1 MREFALHLPI
11 NPVSFGQVS
20 LALLREIFSRGLS
33 PCVFP
38 VGEQIDIS
46 AEDSTEESKRW
57 LNSCIN
63 KRNTV
68 HDRNNPVFKLWHI
81 NGGIESVS
89 KKQILYTF
97 HETDKPTKEEVNICK
112 SNDLCLFS
120 SEYTKTIFSEKGVSG
135 DKLPLGFDSHN
146 FKQKEGAYI
155 EGKIVFNLCGKL
167 EKRKNHNNVIR
178 AWLKKYGNQ
187 KDYVL
192 QLAVNNPFLKQETYS
207 KFLQEIFQGKKYY
220 NVNILP
226 VMQKNS
232 VFNDFLNSGNIILG
246 MSGAEGW
253 GLPEFQS
260 VAIGKHSV
268 ILNATGYKEWATEEN
283 SVLVEP
289 SKKVEIYDNIF
300 FKKGSPFNQGNMFS
314 FEEDS
319 FINGCEKAVERY
331 KSNNLNQKGLKLQD
345 EFKVS
350 NTVDKMLELINKI

>member
-46 AEDSTEESKRW
+46 AEDSTEEFKRW

-63 KRNTV
+63 KRNAV

-81 NGGIESVS
+81 NGAIESVS

-97 HETDKPTKEEVNICK
+97 HETDEPTQEEINICNN
-112 SNDLCLFS
+112 NDLCLFS

-135 DKLPLGFDSHN
+135 DKLPLGFDSYN
-146 FKQKEGAYI
+146 FKKKEGAYI

-300 FKKGSPFNQGNMFS
+300 FKKGSTFSQGNMFS

-319 FINGCEKAVERY
+319 FINGCEKAIERY
-331 KSNNLNQKGLKLQD
+331 KANSLNQEGMKLQD

>member
-11 NPVSFGQVS
+11 NSVSFGQVS

-33 PCVFP
+33 PCIFP
-38 VGEQIDIS
+38 TGEQIDIS
-46 AEDSTEESKRW
+46 AEDSSEEFKKW

-63 KRNTV
+63 QRNTL
-68 HDRNNPVFKLWHI
+68 HNRNNPVFKLWHI
-81 NGGIESVS
+81 NGSMESIS

-97 HETDKPTKEEVNICK
+97 HETDEPTKEEINICNN
-112 SNDLCLFS
+112 NDLCLFS
-120 SEYTKTIFSEKGVSG
+120 SEYTKNSFSERGVSG
-135 DKLPLGFDSHN
+135 DKLPLGFDSYN
-146 FKQKEGAYI
+146 FKKKEGAYI

-167 EKRKNHNNVIR
+167 EKKKNHYNVIS

-192 QLAVNNPFLKQETYS
+192 QLAVNNFFLKKETYS

-226 VMQKNS
+226 AMQKNS
-232 VFNDFLNSGNIILG
+232 TFNDFLNSGNIILG

-268 ILNATGYKEWATEEN
+268 ILNATGYKEWATPEN

-289 SKKVEIYDNIF
+289 NGKVEIYDNIF
-300 FKKGSPFNQGNMFS
+300 FKKGSTFNQGNMFS

-331 KSNNLNQKGLKLQD
+331 KSNSLNQKGMELQD
-345 EFKVS
+345 KFKVS